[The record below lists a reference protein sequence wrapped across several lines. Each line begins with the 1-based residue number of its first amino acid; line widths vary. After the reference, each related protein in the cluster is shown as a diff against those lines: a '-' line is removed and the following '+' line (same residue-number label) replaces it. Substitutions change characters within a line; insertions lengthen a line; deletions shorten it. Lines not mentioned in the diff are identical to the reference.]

1 MDQLSKETTPILTLT
16 DIFHR
21 YCDPRQPI
29 HFCKIDVEDFEREVL
44 LGVKDWNE
52 FRPWLYIIEAT
63 LPGTAIPCHDKWENI
78 LLDNDYLFAFQ
89 NGINRYYVDKYKSH
103 LVHRAAQVRDFL
115 KAHEIAVLKMKLV
128 KIS

>member
-1 MDQLSKETTPILTLT
+1 M
-16 DIFHR
+16 
-21 YCDPRQPI
+21 
-29 HFCKIDVEDFEREVL
+29 